1 MILVRVFNWQYSV
14 EIVFQVCASILS
26 LNCIHRRL
34 TSTSRRLFHAA
45 DFHLYFYL
53 PFNRILILL
62 CSGHRNK

>member
-45 DFHLYFYL
+45 DFHL
-53 PFNRILILL
+53 
-62 CSGHRNK
+62 